1 MDIQIR
7 NKKGSC
13 KYFGLY
19 QRYFVPGRKRRETVL
34 PGTEKFKFQIRKIGV
49 NINQVAAKINSGYK
63 KYDSVF
69 YLQKSL
75 SQVEEEVKK
84 LIEKLEEDSGNHK
97 IDEYQAGEDGRGQT
111 LK

>member
-19 QRYFVPGRKRRETVL
+19 QRYFVPGRKRRQYYREL
-34 PGTEKFKFQIRKIGV
+34 KNLNFQIRKIGV

-63 KYDSVF
+63 KYDSFF

-97 IDEYQAGEDGRGQT
+97 IDEYQAGEDGRG
-111 LK
+111 